1 MKTSRTQKTKKDAIE
16 EEAPPP
22 ISRVV
27 RVDDIA
33 DGKRC
38 IVEASAA
45 EREAIRA
52 LLGLVGL
59 DRLHFEGTFNAEG
72 QGGFLLTGTLAAK
85 LTQTCVVSLEPIETE
100 LETPVEIEFWPEAQ
114 VERFAITADEA
125 PSQESLDWPE
135 PIVDGKID
143 LGRAVY
149 ETFATSIDPYP
160 RRESA
165 SFAWSEGEGESEA
178 ETRPDSPFAA
188 LSRLK
193 TP

>member
-1 MKTSRTQKTKKDAIE
+1 MKTDRTHKTKTDAIE
-16 EEAPPP
+16 DEAPPP
-22 ISRVV
+22 LSRIV

-33 DGKRC
+33 GGKTC
-38 IVEASAA
+38 IVEASKN
-45 EREAIRA
+45 EKEAIAA
-52 LLGLVGL
+52 LLGLAAL
-59 DRLHFEGTFNAEG
+59 DRLYFEGAFNAEG
-72 QGGFLLTGTLAAK
+72 QGGFLLTGTLTAK
-85 LTQTCVVSLEPIETE
+85 LTQACVVSLEPIETD
-100 LETPVEIEFWPEAQ
+100 LKTPVEIEFWPEAR

-160 RRESA
+160 RREGA
-165 SFAWSEGEGESEA
+165 SFAWGEAGEESGA